1 MSNIGADTQTATG
14 SETEAKCP
22 VMAFDHESP
31 AYARA
36 WTAQDPATKTGCP
49 MSWNTHHG
57 GFWFATGYEEIVRI
71 SRDPTVFTNGKEF
84 DPATGKV
91 TGGLAIPPVPAPRV
105 IPDETDGEEWR
116 GFRKLINKAFT
127 PKQAEA
133 QRERARAF
141 ATSLVDARIESGAI
155 DLVQDLTSPLPAMIS
170 MELLGF
176 DLDEWQDFA
185 DPLHELMFM
194 VKSSPGYPATLEK
207 LGRMNAVIRRTI
219 TARRQQ
225 PRDDLISHLVTSSID
240 EVPLDDESVRQIIV
254 NLLYGGVD
262 TTTALTANVLIYLS
276 NYPQDRQ
283 RLIDNPEMLPLACE
297 EFIRYFAPI
306 HGVGRNVK
314 EDVQVA
320 GKDLHPGDR
329 VFLAFAHANRDPLVF
344 PQPDEVIL
352 DRYPNPHIGFG
363 AGNHRCIGSFLARMM
378 FEVMIREVL
387 ARMPDY
393 VVDMAACE
401 PYGSISSVNGWVNV
415 PARFTPGARIS
426 GAGV

>member
-141 ATSLVDARIESGAI
+141 ATSLVVGGAGFKSAPVDGVVEIGYGLAASARGRGLAEYHHSSANR
-155 DLVQDLTSPLPAMIS
+155 PRP
-170 MELLGF
+170 
-176 DLDEWQDFA
+176 
-185 DPLHELMFM
+185 
-194 VKSSPGYPATLEK
+194 SSPA
-207 LGRMNAVIRRTI
+207 
-219 TARRQQ
+219 
-225 PRDDLISHLVTSSID
+225 
-240 EVPLDDESVRQIIV
+240 
-254 NLLYGGVD
+254 
-262 TTTALTANVLIYLS
+262 
-276 NYPQDRQ
+276 
-283 RLIDNPEMLPLACE
+283 
-297 EFIRYFAPI
+297 
-306 HGVGRNVK
+306 
-314 EDVQVA
+314 
-320 GKDLHPGDR
+320 
-329 VFLAFAHANRDPLVF
+329 
-344 PQPDEVIL
+344 
-352 DRYPNPHIGFG
+352 
-363 AGNHRCIGSFLARMM
+363 
-378 FEVMIREVL
+378 
-387 ARMPDY
+387 
-393 VVDMAACE
+393 
-401 PYGSISSVNGWVNV
+401 
-415 PARFTPGARIS
+415 
-426 GAGV
+426 